1 MTELEQKESALVK
14 IHRVTAVLLLS
25 FVLVGATLVYWS
37 VVQAEAILSREDNPR
52 LAEAELRIQRGQI
65 LDRNGIL
72 LAETVGEPDS
82 LDRVYPLANS
92 GPAVGYYSFRHGT
105 AGIEEGFND
114 VLRGETDNLAEEVH
128 RQLLHLPQIGQA
140 VHLTLDATL
149 QQTAESLLPAS
160 PSALILLAL
169 EDNNAQILALVSHP
183 GYDPNLLDDAFET
196 LTADEQAPLLNRVT
210 QGQYQPGRVLQP
222 FILAAVIDQGAIAM
236 RQPVEGA
243 VEAVSLNGQVIE
255 CLSPPALPATWSAVL
270 QHRCPAPMM
279 TLGDQLGTSGLDQ
292 IFADFGLT
300 QPPELPL
307 NTETPPLEPLA
318 DPLLAGIGQDNLLV
332 TPLQVA
338 FAWAALATDGRLPTP
353 QLVMAVGDETGSQLS
368 PNAEAEAERTP
379 VSPPTAQLMRL
390 HLAQTDNILEHVV
403 LVLSGP
409 EGETDAWYLGTAP
422 ANAPR
427 YALVIVMEATKD
439 LSAVEAIGR
448 TLLAAAASS
457 SDQ

>member
-1 MTELEQKESALVK
+1 MTELEQRESALAK
-14 IHRVTAVLLLS
+14 IHRVTAVILLS
-25 FVLVGATLVYWS
+25 FVLVGAALVYWS
-37 VVQAEAILSREDNPR
+37 VGRADAILSREDNPR
-52 LAEAELRIQRGQI
+52 LVEAELRIQRGQI

-105 AGIEEGFND
+105 AGIEAGFDD
-114 VLRGETDNLAEEVH
+114 VLRGEANSMTEVVR
-128 RQLLHLPQIGQA
+128 RQLLHLPQTGQA
-140 VHLTLDATL
+140 VHLTLDAPL
-149 QQTAESLLPAS
+149 QQTAESLLPTS

-169 EDNNAQILALVSHP
+169 EENNAQILALVSHP
-183 GYDPNLLDDAFET
+183 DYDPNLLDDAFET
-196 LTADEQAPLLNRVT
+196 LTTDEQAPLLNRVT

-236 RQPVEGA
+236 RQTVEGA
-243 VEAVSLNGQVIE
+243 DETVSLNGEVIE
-255 CLSPPALPATWSAVL
+255 CLSQPTLPTTWSAVL

-279 TLGDQLGTSGLDQ
+279 ALGDQLGTSGLDQ

-368 PNAEAEAERTP
+368 PIGEAEAERTA

-390 HLAQTDNILEHVV
+390 HLAQTDNFLEHSV

-409 EGETDAWYLGTAP
+409 EGETDAWYLGMAP

-427 YALVIVMEATKD
+427 YALVLVVEASKD
-439 LSAVEAIGR
+439 LAGVAAMGR
-448 TLLAAAASS
+448 ALLAA

>member
-1 MTELEQKESALVK
+1 MTELEQRESALAK
-14 IHRVTAVLLLS
+14 IHRVTAVILFS
-25 FVLVGATLVYWS
+25 FVLVGVALVYWS
-37 VVQAEAILSREDNPR
+37 VGQAEAILSREDNPR

-65 LDRNGIL
+65 LDRNSIV

-82 LDRVYPLANS
+82 LDRIYPLANS

-105 AGIEEGFND
+105 AGIEEGFNN
-114 VLRGETDNLAEEVH
+114 VLRGEANSTAEVVR
-128 RQLLHLPQIGQA
+128 RQLLHLPQTGQA
-140 VHLTLDATL
+140 VQLTLDAPL

-169 EDNNAQILALVSHP
+169 KDNTAQILALASHP

-210 QGQYQPGRVLQP
+210 QGQYQPGQVLQP
-222 FILAAVIDQGAIAM
+222 FILAAVVDQGAIDM
-236 RQPVEGA
+236 RQTVEGA
-243 VEAVSLNGQVIE
+243 GDMVSLNGQVIA

-279 TLGDQLGTSGLDQ
+279 ALGDQLGTSGLDQ

-318 DPLLAGIGQDNLLV
+318 DPLPASIGQDNLLV

-338 FAWAALATDGRLPTP
+338 LAWAALATDGRLPTP

-368 PNAEAEAERTP
+368 PIGVAEAGRTA
-379 VSPPTAQLMRL
+379 VSPPTVQQMRL
-390 HLAQTDNILEHVV
+390 HLAQTDNFLEHTV

-409 EGETDAWYLGTAP
+409 EGQMDAWYLGMVP

-427 YALVIVMEATKD
+427 YALVIVVEASKD
-439 LSAVEAIGR
+439 LAGVETMGR
-448 TLLAAAASS
+448 ALLAASA
-457 SDQ
+457 Q